1 MTVRDAKNLLI
12 LDGYRVT
19 KVREGI
25 YQVDKNWFIEV
36 IGEQELVDR
45 ARELDKTPQPT
56 FEQGGLG

>member
-12 LDGYRVT
+12 LDGYKIS

-25 YQVDKNWFIEV
+25 YQVGKDWFIEV

-56 FEQGGLG
+56 FDQGELG

>member
-12 LDGYRVT
+12 LDGYKVT
-19 KVREGI
+19 KVKEGI

-45 ARELDKTPQPT
+45 ATELDKTPQPT
-56 FEQGGLG
+56 FEQGGSG

>member
-12 LDGYRVT
+12 LDGYKVA

-25 YQVDKNWFIEV
+25 YQVDKDWSIEV

-56 FEQGGLG
+56 LEQGELE

>member
-25 YQVDKNWFIEV
+25 YQLNKDWFIEV

-56 FEQGGLG
+56 LEQGGLE

>member
-12 LDGYRVT
+12 LDGYKVT

-36 IGEQELVDR
+36 IGEQELIDR

-56 FEQGGLG
+56 LEQGEME

>member
-1 MTVRDAKNLLI
+1 MTVRDARNLLI
-12 LDGYRVT
+12 LAGYRVT

-45 ARELDKTPQPT
+45 ARELDKAPQPT
-56 FEQGGLG
+56 FEQGEME